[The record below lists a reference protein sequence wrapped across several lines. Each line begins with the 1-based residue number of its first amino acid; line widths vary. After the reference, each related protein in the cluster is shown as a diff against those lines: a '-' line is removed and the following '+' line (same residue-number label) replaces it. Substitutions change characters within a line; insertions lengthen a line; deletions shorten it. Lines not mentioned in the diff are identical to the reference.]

1 MKTTGRTTGR
11 TTSRSLSRRAAIRH
25 LTVAVALAWGG
36 FSLSP
41 LARAEDDVVKPL
53 KAGRLAISFAYQY
66 ELLDAALKRGVPVY
80 GAYRE
85 EPYLETMSAG
95 RDQIEGPRGELINLL
110 IANVGIAALDEG
122 MLHVPVPLDRGLL
135 GTRISFIKKDQQA
148 ALDQV
153 KTLED
158 LQHFALGQGEG
169 WGDVKILAH
178 NGLKIE
184 TAPEY
189 SSLLDMLEHG
199 RFVLFPRGATEVVA
213 EFATY
218 HKDHPDLAIDQ
229 HLVIRYPNPQYF
241 YVAKN
246 APRLAER
253 IEYGLKAMLKDGSF
267 DAIYQKHFAAALAEL
282 KLEQRTVIQ
291 LENPFLPEW
300 AKDATN

>member
-1 MKTTGRTTGR
+1 MKTTERTSGRF
-11 TTSRSLSRRAAIRH
+11 LSRRILLRR
-25 LTVAVALAWGG
+25 LTAVALTWGG
-36 FSLSP
+36 LSLPS
-41 LARAEDDVVKPL
+41 LALAEDDVVKPL
-53 KAGRLAISFAYQY
+53 KAGRLAVSFAYHY
-66 ELLDAALKRGVPVY
+66 ELLDAALEHSVPAY

-110 IANVGIAALDEG
+110 IANVGVAALDEG

-135 GTRISFIKKDQQA
+135 GTRISFIRKGQQA

-158 LQHFALGQGEG
+158 LRHFALGQGEG
-169 WGDVKILAH
+169 WGDVKILEH
-178 NGLKIE
+178 NGLKIQ

-189 SSLLDMLEHG
+189 ASLLDMLEHD

-213 EFATY
+213 EFKTY
-218 HKDHPDLAIDQ
+218 QKDHPDVAIDQ
-229 HLVIRYPNPQYF
+229 HLIIRYPNPQYF

-267 DAIYQKHFAAALAEL
+267 DAIYEKHFAAALAEL
-282 KLEQRTVIQ
+282 KLDQRTVIQ

-300 AKDATN
+300 AKEATN